1 MLNKMESS
9 SSNES
14 AAPKFGEIEN
24 ENLFFNYSNNLN
36 NSELI
41 IEKMKDLNINK
52 NNKKVVLKPRDYQQ
66 KIFDRAKNQNS
77 IIYVE
82 TGKGKTF
89 IAIML
94 MANYLGID
102 ISIYSLNKQKI
113 DKNKKII
120 FFVCDTALIE
130 QQKKAISSILG
141 IEVGTIQG

>member
-102 ISIYSLNKQKI
+102 ISNSSLNKQKI
-113 DKNKKII
+113 DTN
-120 FFVCDTALIE
+120 
-130 QQKKAISSILG
+130 
-141 IEVGTIQG
+141 